1 MPAFNPDLHS
11 VPPYCR
17 PFRCSDIYNY
27 INLVP
32 SLSYVN
38 TGFNNIDPA
47 TGTVP
52 VADSIKDGFDKVNS
66 NFKKV
71 TEVLQHFG
79 NVYGKYRQNIALTY
93 TISSLNPDTVTIQ
106 PPQVGD
112 VLYFSPSSTRFP
124 DGCWS
129 YALATSGYA
138 SEALGVISNIVCPH
152 GAPNLS
158 GACFT
163 ITLNGY
169 VSSGDLPARIPGTTY
184 FLSMYVSGGTST
196 SNPTSPNYVSKPI
209 YTAISNNEIIVDIKR
224 GALIANFTEWP

>member
-17 PFRCSDIYNY
+17 PFKCSDIYNY
-27 INLVP
+27 VNLVP
-32 SLSYVN
+32 SLSYVH
-38 TGFNNIDPA
+38 TGYNNPYDFP
-47 TGTVP
+47 TVP
-52 VADSIKDGFDKVNS
+52 EADSIKDGFDKVNA
-66 NFKKV
+66 NFKTT

-79 NVYGKYRQNIALTY
+79 NIYGKYRQNIALTY
-93 TISSLNPDTVTIQ
+93 SISSFNPSQITTQ
-106 PPQVGD
+106 TPKVGD
-112 VLYFSPSSTRFP
+112 VLYFAPTSVQYP

-129 YALATSGYA
+129 YALASSGA
-138 SEALGVISNIVCPH
+138 ESEALGVISDIVCPR
-152 GAPNLS
+152 GYPNLS
-158 GACFT
+158 GACVS

-169 VSSGDLPARIPGTTY
+169 VSSADLPARIPGTTY
-184 FLSMYVSGGTST
+184 FLSMWVSGGTST